1 MNGSGF
7 AGLTGK
13 TVVESSLVSQ
23 ALRESA
29 LLFLDQAQSR
39 SGLPPAVQEFLA
51 ERLGEVFSVRLL
63 ENLDGDRVLL
73 EVGGDRVVAEGKLP
87 VDLAETFRVRLQ
99 SLEPV
104 VRFSL
109 AETET
114 AELPTSLRRGLGA
127 LFTADRRF
135 SGSLMQLETLMN
147 DPDITLPPA
156 LRNHLG
162 IIRSLFSA
170 EALVDGLKE
179 GKGFPL
185 AELGLAHEAELA
197 GLVATL
203 ENHNVGEEAGGGWS
217 GNNGKEII
225 IRLLAGLSAYG
236 ADDAAGREITK
247 NLDPEI
253 ASRLQTQLKSLR
265 EMVELNQLL
274 NNPGI
279 NHDRGLFLV
288 LPLWGWGTVGDLW
301 LRLAGD
307 GGKGG
312 QREKDIY
319 SLMVY
324 LDFEELG
331 AVGARI
337 FAGVRELQVDIM
349 VASETSA
356 RVLREL
362 LPEVRGRLR
371 SRFSGGSRLAVTVV
385 GDQGLEEFRHRAFL
399 ASLPP
404 LLRTSV

>member
-1 MNGSGF
+1 
-7 AGLTGK
+7 
-13 TVVESSLVSQ
+13 VVEESSLVAH
-23 ALRESA
+23 ALREST
-29 LLFLDQAQSR
+29 FLSLNQAASR
-39 SGLPPAVQEFLA
+39 SGLPPAVREFLA
-51 ERLGEVFSVRLL
+51 ERLGEAFPVRLL
-63 ENLDGDRVLL
+63 ENLEGNRMVL

-87 VDLAETFRVRLQ
+87 VDMTETFMVRLQ
-99 SLEPV
+99 SLEPE

-109 AETET
+109 AETAT
-114 AELPTSLRRGLGA
+114 TELPVSLRRGLGA
-127 LFTADRRF
+127 MFAADRRF
-135 SGSLMQLETLMN
+135 SGSLLQLEILMH
-147 DPDITLPPA
+147 DPDITLPSA
-156 LRNHLG
+156 LRARLG
-162 IIRSLFSA
+162 IIRNLFSA

-185 AELGLAHEAELA
+185 AELGLAHEADLA
-197 GLVATL
+197 GLVSRL
-203 ENHNVGEEAGGGWS
+203 ENHGSSEEAGRS
-217 GNNGKEII
+217 RSDNNGKEII
-225 IRLLAGLSAYG
+225 VRLLAGLAARG
-236 ADDAAGREITK
+236 ADDAPGVENAK

-253 ASRLQTQLKSLR
+253 AARLQTQLKNLR
-265 EMVELNQLL
+265 EVVELNQLL
-274 NNPGI
+274 NNPGL

-301 LRLAGD
+301 LRLVGD
-307 GGKGG
+307 GDKGG

-324 LDFEELG
+324 LDFDEFG

-337 FAGVRELQVDIM
+337 FAGARELQAEIM
-349 VASETSA
+349 VTNETSA

-362 LPEVRGRLR
+362 LPGVRGRLR